1 MTDAVAT
8 KSIPLAI
15 VGSEAAVPLQPGVKQ
30 LGSDKI
36 NRSPVHFADAPLLR
50 YWTPDEF
57 KQLEAFGMALGF
69 AHVASGPL
77 VRSSYHADWSAME
90 AGVVVASA

>member
-15 VGSEAAVPLQPGVKQ
+15 VGGEVAVPLQPGVKQ

-36 NRSPVHFADAPLLR
+36 NRSPVHFADAPVPN
-50 YWTPDEF
+50 TSPT
-57 KQLEAFGMALGF
+57 
-69 AHVASGPL
+69 ASP
-77 VRSSYHADWSAME
+77 RS
-90 AGVVVASA
+90 ASTAQRPGSRS

>member
-1 MTDAVAT
+1 MIDSVA
-8 KSIPLAI
+8 KSIPLT
-15 VGSEAAVPLQPGVKQ
+15 VVSGSASEHPPLQSGVKQ

-77 VRSSYHADWSAME
+77 VRSSYHADRSAME
-90 AGVVVASA
+90 AGVLAPA